1 MNKPETYD
9 GLIKE
14 MVDKNV
20 YLGDPYDY
28 LVELIGVENTI
39 KIMNEF
45 GGSQVHFPMK
55 RNVVMLFMPE
65 IIGRE
70 FDGYNYTEFAKKY
83 GISTSYIRKVLK
95 NNS

>member
-1 MNKPETYD
+1 MNEPDNYD

-20 YLGDPYDY
+20 YLGDPYEY

-55 RNVVMLFMPE
+55 KNVVMSFMPE

-70 FDGYNYTEFAKKY
+70 FDGYNYTELAKKY
-83 GISTSYIRKVLK
+83 GISTSYIRKVYK
-95 NNS
+95 KTN